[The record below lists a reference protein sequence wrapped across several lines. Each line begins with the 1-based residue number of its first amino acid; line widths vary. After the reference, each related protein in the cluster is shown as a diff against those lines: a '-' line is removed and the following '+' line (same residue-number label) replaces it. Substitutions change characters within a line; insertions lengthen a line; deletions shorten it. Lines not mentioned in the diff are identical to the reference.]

1 MGKLTLHP
9 SKPALFLAL
18 TVLMGFTAIG
28 MASRTS
34 AEELRVFE
42 LAIAERQLASPDKT
56 LRAQEG
62 EELEFRVRSDETAE
76 LHVHGYDLMI
86 PLQAGET
93 TVTRLLATVAGRFPV
108 TLHEPIG
115 NSEHGYR
122 HKRMLYLEV
131 HPR

>member
-1 MGKLTLHP
+1 VGEFTLNP
-9 SKPALFLAL
+9 DKPALFLAL
-18 TVLMGFTAIG
+18 IAMMGLAAIG

-42 LAIAERQLASPDKT
+42 LAIDERQLASPEKT
-56 LRAQEG
+56 LRAREG

-76 LHVHGYDLMI
+76 LHVHGYDLLI
-86 PLQAGET
+86 PLRAGET

-108 TLHEPIG
+108 TLHEPVG
-115 NSEHGYR
+115 TLGHSHR

-131 HPR
+131 HPQ

>member
-1 MGKLTLHP
+1 MGKFTPSP
-9 SKPALFLAL
+9 SKPGLFLAL
-18 TVLMGFTAIG
+18 IAMMGMAAIG
-28 MASRTS
+28 MANSVS

-42 LAIAERQLASPDKT
+42 LSIAERQLTSPEKT
-56 LRAQEG
+56 LRAREG

-115 NSEHGYR
+115 NSGHGYR

-131 HPR
+131 HPQ